1 MTEDVQAEETTGG
14 ANASGPAEEADL
26 VGSPDATGRWAD
38 PAADIDLGDRAVNGD
53 PDAFAAAML
62 AGDPIRRSERNRA
75 WLLLSYKAVT
85 EGFLDPRLSSDRTG
99 AFARQVERRGAAFE
113 RTYEL
118 LSGWMVFR
126 DPPTHTRLR
135 EPVRRAFTP
144 RVMARLSDAVQET
157 VTELIDALPAGQ
169 PVDLKAALATPLPAL
184 VIADLLGVPREE
196 RSRFQ
201 QWSDRLGEVVF
212 SVETGG
218 ADAGVVAATEE
229 FISFFTALMD
239 HRRRHPGED
248 LISKVVNSGYDE
260 LTELEV
266 VGACTLLLFAGHE
279 TTTNLLASSVRTL
292 LDHPAA
298 IDAIRSGAV
307 EDTFTEE
314 LMRVAG
320 PAKSMARKVAVGH
333 VRGGHRFEVGD
344 TVFLVMLVANRDP
357 LTFPDPSRL
366 DVARDPNPQLGFG
379 WGTHLCLGANLARLE
394 GTIALGQLYRRFDV
408 ASAGQP
414 PAWRGN
420 PLGRSIRELPVTLS
434 TR

>member
-1 MTEDVQAEETTGG
+1 MTEDVAKLAEQR
-14 ANASGPAEEADL
+14 A
-26 VGSPDATGRWAD
+26 GRWAD
-38 PAADIDLGDRAVNGD
+38 PAIDIDLGDRAVNAD

-75 WLLLSYKAVT
+75 WLLMSYKAVT

-144 RVMARLSDAVQET
+144 RVMARLREAVEET
-157 VTELIDALPAGQ
+157 VTELINALPAGV

-212 SVETGG
+212 SVETGQG
-218 ADAGVVAATEE
+218 ADDGVVAATEE
-229 FISFFTALMD
+229 FISFFTSLMD

-248 LISKVVNSGYDE
+248 LISKVVNSGFDE

-292 LDHPAA
+292 FDHPAA
-298 IDAIRSGAV
+298 VAAIGSGAV
-307 EDTFTEE
+307 EETFADE

-320 PAKSMARKVAVGH
+320 PAKSMARKVAVAH
-333 VRGGHRFEVGD
+333 ERGGHRFEVGD

-357 LTFPDPSRL
+357 LTFADPARL

-379 WGTHLCLGANLARLE
+379 WGSHLCLGANLARLE
-394 GTIALGQLYRRFDV
+394 GTIALSQLYRRFDV
-408 ASAGQP
+408 VSDGVP

-420 PLGRSIRELPVTLS
+420 PLGRSIRELPVILTP
-434 TR
+434 R